1 MISMKKHELFNSVRL
16 PARLDMEQTADL
28 LGFQKHDIPVLI
40 KAKLISPLGSPAP
53 NAPKWFAFTIVQ
65 SVRLWLSSRSEMSTV

>member
-1 MISMKKHELFNSVRL
+1 MKKHELFNSVRL